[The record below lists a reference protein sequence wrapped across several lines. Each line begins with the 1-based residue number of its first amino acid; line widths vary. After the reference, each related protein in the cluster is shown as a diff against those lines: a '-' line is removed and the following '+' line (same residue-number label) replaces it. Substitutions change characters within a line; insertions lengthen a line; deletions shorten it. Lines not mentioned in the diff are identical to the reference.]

1 MARPDFSEIPL
12 IDIAALRAGGRDGV
26 DEVAARIVEAC
37 ETAGFFYVAGHGVS
51 ELDDRRNLRRRRLVL
66 RRSANPPR
74 RARRQDL
81 AELPRLRADGH
92 RRPDEAA
99 PDARSVPDD
108 ARSPTRRPRC
118 ARRQRHGRPEPLAR
132 RRGSLSRRDGGLF
145 RRDDGADGPFA
156 LGLRSRAWPAG
167 RVLFRPFPETP
178 NSTASPALP
187 AAAPRFQTPRASRR
201 IPTPARSLSFCRT
214 TSAVSR
220 SGLGPAIGS
229 PLSPFPAPSSSTSP
243 T

>member
-1 MARPDFSEIPL
+1 MRNRRIFLCGRPWRF
-12 IDIAALRAGGRDGV
+12 R
-26 DEVAARIVEAC
+26 
-37 ETAGFFYVAGHGVS
+37 T
-51 ELDDRRNLRRRRLVL
+51 DDRRNLRRRRLVL
-66 RRSANPPR
+66 RRPANPPR
-74 RARRQDL
+74 RTRRQDL

-108 ARSPTRRPRC
+108 ARSPTRRPRS
-118 ARRQRHGRPEPLAR
+118 ARGQRHGRPEPLAR

-187 AAAPRFQTPRASRR
+187 AAAPRFRRRGRRGAYRHRRVHYSLAGRRRRSRGQDSRR
-201 IPTPARSLSFCRT
+201 QLDRRSAHSRRPRHQHRRHDATLDQWPLRFELRT
-214 TSAVSR
+214 E
-220 SGLGPAIGS
+220 
-229 PLSPFPAPSSSTSP
+229 
-243 T
+243 